1 MKFIRSTLSLS
12 IILWNVWLL
21 PSPISIRPGTRAKL
35 ISPLLANHDVVILNE
50 AFTYKKAIR
59 KEAGYDYIA
68 TLDERS
74 FWPWNFRP
82 LDSGLMI
89 LSKYPFDRIAKET
102 FRSKA
107 GDDSLT
113 CKGVI
118 MVRITVDG
126 AEVDIYATHMQSQ
139 PSAKRHRQ
147 RMNQVEQLAKFIN
160 THSGH
165 GSDRH
170 VIVAGDMNM
179 GPLSNTSSSAYD
191 WAYEN
196 QNDKEL
202 RTAAYTKL
210 KELTVLEDA
219 EYESPYWQQDINRFM
234 VRNVEGIVKN
244 IGKPIAK
251 IRGDDLDLS
260 DSERYEFLAVVN
272 R

>member
-1 MKFIRSTLSLS
+1 MKFIRSAISLS
-12 IILWNVWLL
+12 VVLWNVWLL
-21 PSPISIRPGTRAKL
+21 PSPISTKPGTRAKL
-35 ISPLLANHDVVILNE
+35 ISPLLANHDVVVLNE
-50 AFTYKKAIR
+50 AFTYKNTIK

-68 TLDERS
+68 TLDDRS

-102 FRSKA
+102 FRSKG
-107 GDDSLT
+107 GDDRMT

-139 PSAKRHRQ
+139 PSAKRNRQ
-147 RMNQVEQLAKFIN
+147 RINQVKQLAKFIN
-160 THSGH
+160 SHSGY

-170 VIVAGDMNM
+170 IIVAGDMNM
-179 GPLSNTSSSAYD
+179 GPLTNTTSSAYD

-196 QNDKEL
+196 QTDKVM

-210 KELTVLEDA
+210 KELTGLKDA
-219 EYESPYWQQDINRFM
+219 EYESSYWQQDINRFM

-244 IGKPIAK
+244 IGKPIAEVDGK
-251 IRGDDLDLS
+251 DLDLS

-272 R
+272 S